1 MVYPVS
7 NEEGT
12 LRSHGRHLELAERT
26 HKDLDAPHDYY
37 GVKSGLSFLF
47 ETLPHLDI
55 INDIVIDYMH
65 NCCLGMIGNC
75 AQNQ

>member
-12 LRSHGRHLELAERT
+12 LRSHARHLELAERV
-26 HKDLDAPHDYY
+26 HQADGVGGKDYY
-37 GVKSGLSFLF
+37 GVKEGLSFLI

-65 NCCLGMIGNC
+65 NCLLGMTTNG
-75 AQNQ
+75 QL